1 MSTERAPI
9 TPDILEPGVAAA
21 RLGVSVPT
29 LVAILRKHRYHFTE
43 LAIGGKPGD
52 RGRFRWG
59 LTEPQ
64 LQTIIRGQERGFVEP
79 KPAVEASAPPM
90 SPASPDGRSRLRRG
104 RLARS

>member
-1 MSTERAPI
+1 MGIDRTPV
-9 TPDILEPGVAAA
+9 TPDILEPGTAAA

-59 LTEPQ
+59 LTETQ

-79 KPAVEASAPPM
+79 KPTAEAAAPPM
-90 SPASPDGRSRLRRG
+90 SPLSPDGRSRLRRG